1 MFPLA
6 IACGNSFIIKPSE
19 RNPGAMMKLAELS
32 RQAGIPPGVL
42 NVVHGGK
49 PTVDFICDAP
59 EIKAI
64 SFVGSDKVGK
74 SIFARGTATGKRVQA
89 NLGAKNHA
97 ILMPDASPAA
107 VDSIVG
113 AGFGAAGQRCMAL
126 STVILV
132 GDQPK

>member
-6 IACGNSFIIKPSE
+6 IACGNTFILKPSE
-19 RNPGAMMKLAELS
+19 RNPGATMKLAELAQ
-32 RQAGIPPGVL
+32 QAGIPAGVL

-74 SIFARGTATGKRVQA
+74 YIFAKGTASGKRVQA

-97 ILMPDASPAA
+97 ILMPDAPSSA
-107 VDSIVG
+107 VDAIVG

-126 STVILV
+126 STVIIV
-132 GDQPK
+132 GDQAK

>member
-1 MFPLA
+1 
-6 IACGNSFIIKPSE
+6 
-19 RNPGAMMKLAELS
+19 MKLAELS
-32 RQAGIPPGVL
+32 LQAGIPSGVF

-64 SFVGSDKVGK
+64 SFVGSEKVGRY
-74 SIFARGTATGKRVQA
+74 IFSRGTATGKRVQA
-89 NLGAKNHA
+89 NLGAKNHG

-107 VDSIVG
+107 IDSIVG
-113 AGFGAAGQRCMAL
+113 SGFGAAGQRCMAL
-126 STVILV
+126 STVIIV